1 MSILTSVESGFDC
14 LYTRQNELDALL
26 SKFSLSLEDNY
37 KIDRLKKEISD
48 ILTDI
53 LAMQSEDVLS
63 SSFYLQVNEIEQE
76 LYNLLEDRNVK
87 LKELV
92 TYKEKLYES
101 AQNMLNTIYS
111 IEALNKCFHINIQS
125 EAYFLDVKNHLKTK
139 ALCDKKILALEF
151 LKGKLPLYENG
162 LMSLIVM
169 ASKNLLKEEL
179 TFEKKQE
186 IFNIFSSISL
196 KSQRVKNHKKV
207 YNEDIQNINDDIYT
221 LEYLEWFEG
230 LFLEMCK
237 YVDLEVE
244 SYYEKIKDTL
254 CNKVTNYESV
264 NSMCDYI
271 HNRYKNE
278 IELNLQKVQR
288 VKEKV
293 EKNVRRQ
300 LDKCLDYE
308 DDMYFESI
316 YQNLKTSRTLPNFLQ
331 NNKNAENYKS
341 LLFDLDIDYSNKI
354 DIKEIF
360 KDIQNSI
367 YELFEEEKYLEMY
380 KYNSSVKSIEVANYR
395 QYYLTL
401 LEQAI
406 ESVKKDYIEKIED
419 TIIDTEFKYNTA
431 VLLKKIKIIEEDI
444 KLIKEALN
452 YINKNYR
459 DFSKTNLKI
468 YIDSIQ
474 KRYALK
480 NLYDNI
486 LAKKS
491 NLVYKLMA
499 KSRLNEETRLLYEFA
514 NKKEIKEK
522 LQNEILSYIFG
533 EEEELKEELIANLK

>member
-1 MSILTSVESGFDC
+1 
-14 LYTRQNELDALL
+14 
-26 SKFSLSLEDNY
+26 
-37 KIDRLKKEISD
+37 
-48 ILTDI
+48 
-53 LAMQSEDVLS
+53 
-63 SSFYLQVNEIEQE
+63 
-76 LYNLLEDRNVK
+76 
-87 LKELV
+87 
-92 TYKEKLYES
+92 
-101 AQNMLNTIYS
+101 
-111 IEALNKCFHINIQS
+111 
-125 EAYFLDVKNHLKTK
+125 
-139 ALCDKKILALEF
+139 
-151 LKGKLPLYENG
+151 
-162 LMSLIVM
+162 
-169 ASKNLLKEEL
+169 
-179 TFEKKQE
+179 
-186 IFNIFSSISL
+186 
-196 KSQRVKNHKKV
+196 
-207 YNEDIQNINDDIYT
+207 
-221 LEYLEWFEG
+221 
-230 LFLEMCK
+230 
-237 YVDLEVE
+237 
-244 SYYEKIKDTL
+244 
-254 CNKVTNYESV
+254 
-264 NSMCDYI
+264 MCDYI

-288 VKEKV
+288 VREKV

-308 DDMYFESI
+308 DDMYFEGI
-316 YQNLKTSRTLPNFLQ
+316 YQNLKSNRILPKFLE

-341 LLFDLDIDYSNKI
+341 LLFDLDIDYSSKI
-354 DIKEIF
+354 DIKDIF
-360 KDIQNSI
+360 KDVQNSI
-367 YELFEEEKYLEMY
+367 YEMFEEEKYLEMY

-419 TIIDTEFKYNTA
+419 SIIETEFKYNTA